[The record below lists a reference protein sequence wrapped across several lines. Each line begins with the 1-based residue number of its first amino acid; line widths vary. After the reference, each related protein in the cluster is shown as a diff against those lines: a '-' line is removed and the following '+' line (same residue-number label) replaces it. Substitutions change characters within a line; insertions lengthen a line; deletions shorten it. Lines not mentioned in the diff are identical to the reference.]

1 MGLHS
6 SRDKRPFVGIRF
18 LLKTE
23 LPSKY
28 IKKIYFKCLMTRSSP
43 DCLLLG
49 PLCGECPR
57 ALPIIQPM
65 VKATIRT
72 LSDFYRVVGWQFM

>member
-49 PLCGECPR
+49 PLGGECPCPK
-57 ALPIIQPM
+57 ALPIIEPI
-65 VKATIRT
+65 VKASKRICWI
-72 LSDFYRVVGWQFM
+72 FIQY

>member
-18 LLKTE
+18 FLKNE

-28 IKKIYFKCLMTRSSP
+28 IKKYYFKGLKTR
-43 DCLLLG
+43 
-49 PLCGECPR
+49 
-57 ALPIIQPM
+57 
-65 VKATIRT
+65 
-72 LSDFYRVVGWQFM
+72 